1 MTTET
6 ETILFTTVFDKLRY
20 HLHKSK
26 IFYDM
31 AKSVNREIP
40 LTIFPRAARE
50 NISINEWVKNVEDA
64 NSQQTVVSTVRLSY
78 EGVKSYFTYEANKFL
93 ENYLECKITTL
104 SYTEVKDCDFGN
116 LAFDVVFEIDG
127 EKIAIEI
134 KVTQSKD
141 QFMGSTHSPKKV
153 DDYIFI
159 ALKVDRDT
167 PVEIGNNYLI
177 GMMVAMKSFS
187 ANAWKGEPKDN
198 SSYTS
203 LKMDNN
209 QNLICGGLNPD
220 GSFKYEEIIY
230 E

>member
-1 MTTET
+1 
-6 ETILFTTVFDKLRY
+6 
-20 HLHKSK
+20 
-26 IFYDM
+26 
-31 AKSVNREIP
+31 
-40 LTIFPRAARE
+40 
-50 NISINEWVKNVEDA
+50 
-64 NSQQTVVSTVRLSY
+64 
-78 EGVKSYFTYEANKFL
+78 
-93 ENYLECKITTL
+93 
-104 SYTEVKDCDFGN
+104 
-116 LAFDVVFEIDG
+116 
-127 EKIAIEI
+127 
-134 KVTQSKD
+134 
-141 QFMGSTHSPKKV
+141 MGSTHSPKKV